1 MKPFFILENVLY
13 NKNRRGIEM
22 KEKLILVC
30 DECLNRNYTFDKNKY
45 DQNKF
50 SIKKFCPHCN
60 KHTKHIETK

>member
-1 MKPFFILENVLY
+1 
-13 NKNRRGIEM
+13 M

-30 DECLNRNYTFDKNKY
+30 DECLNRNYTFEKNKY